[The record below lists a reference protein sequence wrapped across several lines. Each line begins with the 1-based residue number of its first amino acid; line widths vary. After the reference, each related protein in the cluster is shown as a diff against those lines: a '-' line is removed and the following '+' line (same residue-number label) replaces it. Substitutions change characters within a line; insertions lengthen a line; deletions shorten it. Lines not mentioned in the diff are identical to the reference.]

1 MIWSIDGFEWDF
13 PCTVERT
20 AEMTASDISGL
31 LLDKTYFND
40 VLATYMKYDIRIEV
54 PFNRIDEYNELY
66 DKFLIA
72 PVSAHEFVLP
82 YVGGSI
88 TVVGRIENIKDIYV
102 RTKQKDGNVWK
113 EVTHWRGIQFSVI
126 GNHPTKDV
134 IYTGGSKNEQYKDID
149 GTIVTFGIPDFPTQS
164 DVSVGDAYIYASN
177 GWEVLP
183 NAEDS
188 EY

>member
-20 AEMTASDISGL
+20 AEIQASDISGL

-88 TVVGRIENIKDIYV
+88 TVVGRIDNISDVYV
-102 RTKQKDGNVWK
+102 RTKGGGI
-113 EVTHWRGIQFSVI
+113 HWNGIQFTVI
-126 GNHPTKDV
+126 GSHPTKDV
-134 IYTGGSKNEQYKDID
+134 IYTAGSKNEQYKDVIHNNK
-149 GTIVTFGIPDFPTQS
+149 IVTFGIPDFPTQS
-164 DVSVGDAYIYASN
+164 EVSVSDVYIYTSE
-177 GWEVLP
+177 GWSVLP
-183 NAEDS
+183 DAED
-188 EY
+188 YYY

>member
-88 TVVGRIENIKDIYV
+88 TVVGRIENIKDVYV
-102 RTKQKDGNVWK
+102 RTKGGGIHWK
-113 EVTHWRGIQFSVI
+113 GIQFSVI

-134 IYTGGSKNEQYKDID
+134 IYTGGSRNEQYKDID
-149 GTIVTFGIPDFPTQS
+149 GTIVTFGIPDFPAQS
-164 DVSVGDAYIYASN
+164 DVSVGDVYVYTVD
-177 GWEVLP
+177 GWSVLP
-183 NAEDS
+183 DAEES
-188 EY
+188 YY

>member
-1 MIWSIDGFEWDF
+1 MSKRDYEWKIDGVKWTF

-20 AEMTASDISGL
+20 AEITASDISGL

-40 VLATYMKYDIRIEV
+40 VLATYLKYDIRIEV
-54 PFNRIDEYNELY
+54 PFNRIDEYTELY
-66 DKFLIA
+66 DEYLIA

-82 YVGGSI
+82 YVGGMI

-102 RTKQKDGNVWK
+102 RTKDGGI
-113 EVTHWRGIQFSVI
+113 HWRGIQFSLI

-134 IYTGGSKNEQYKDID
+134 IYNGGSRNEQYKDID
-149 GTIVTFGIPDFPTQS
+149 GTIVTFGIPDFPSQS
-164 DVSVGDAYIYASN
+164 DVSVGDAYIYTYN

-183 NAEDS
+183 DAEDS